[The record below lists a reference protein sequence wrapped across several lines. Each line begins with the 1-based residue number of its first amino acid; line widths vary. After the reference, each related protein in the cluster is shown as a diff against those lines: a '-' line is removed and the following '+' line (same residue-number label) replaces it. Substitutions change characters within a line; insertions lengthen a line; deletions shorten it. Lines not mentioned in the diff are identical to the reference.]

1 MSSQLNK
8 MIHLA
13 QKKVITSLLF
23 DKKNLKRI
31 SLQLKTFFCSDNL
44 FSQYFLWKEK
54 PIYCYINMIRYACHK
69 MKQAHNTAFF

>member
-13 QKKVITSLLF
+13 QKKV
-23 DKKNLKRI
+23 KGI

-54 PIYCYINMIRYACHK
+54 PIYYINMIRYACHK
-69 MKQAHNTAFF
+69 MKQAHNTAFS